1 MLLLPNGDGLV
12 WVAEPTNML
21 YDLEFDSGAHASWA
35 PKITSFPST
44 VEWIQT
50 VKLTI
55 AQLCG
60 LSECQ
65 HFGDDNQQAE
75 NCPMV
80 RFIDRGGSVTY
91 ARAHD
96 VSTRSIAPGQSGS
109 VFGPNARLIHNRL
122 FPGRRAAAMSRI
134 RLGGHSD
141 ISFAVIHKRV
151 RRSGTARR
159 SELVNNC
166 AASHDEVGGRPA
178 LVQSRSRAFNP
189 VRVTARLPAEPVALA
204 TTSNRKVPQE
214 GHYIRAMDSRAKR
227 RISDKHPKTMNEATQ
242 WQQHRAFGAVDWASE
257 KHYVIV
263 VDQAGKVIEEFQ
275 IEHSALGW
283 KKFREKL
290 QPYGS
295 IPFAIETSQG
305 AVVEQ
310 LLGARASGR
319 QPDHRSTRQA
329 HARAAKSCSVVTI
342 ARPELHLN

>member
-1 MLLLPNGDGLV
+1 
-12 WVAEPTNML
+12 
-21 YDLEFDSGAHASWA
+21 
-35 PKITSFPST
+35 
-44 VEWIQT
+44 
-50 VKLTI
+50 
-55 AQLCG
+55 
-60 LSECQ
+60 
-65 HFGDDNQQAE
+65 
-75 NCPMV
+75 MV

-122 FPGRRAAAMSRI
+122 FPDRRAAAKSRI

-151 RRSGTARR
+151 RRSGTAKR

-166 AASHDEVGGRPA
+166 TASHDEVGGGPA

-189 VRVTARLPAEPVALA
+189 VRVAARLPAEPVALA

-227 RISDKHPKTMNEATQ
+227 RISDKHPKTMNEAAQ
-242 WQQHRAFGAVDWASE
+242 WQQHRAFGVVDWASE

-283 KKFREKL
+283 KKIREKL

-310 LLGARASGR
+310 LLGARASSR

-329 HARAAKSCSVVTI
+329 HARAAKAVPS
-342 ARPELHLN
+342 